1 MSHLQASKTFL
12 WDSERRKL
20 RPIPAGGNGE
30 GEGGEG
36 GGEGE
41 GSGSGEGAGSGE
53 GTDKVFTQEE
63 LNRIAAREKAQGR
76 AAAEKQLAEDLG
88 VDVEEA
94 KAIITAHRE
103 REEAN
108 KTEHQKAMDDAAE
121 KQRKADEAEATARQT
136 THEATVERMLVRAGA
151 NPDLLDRAAR
161 SLVLEVG
168 ADEATVNAEID
179 KLKDEVPSFFG
190 GGRTPPP
197 SSTPGGKP
205 PSGGQKVKTAMDRG
219 AERAKARQGQST

>member
-1 MSHLQASKTFL
+1 MSHLQAGKTFL

-20 RPIPAGGNGE
+20 RAIPAGGNGE
-30 GEGGEG
+30 GGGEG

-41 GSGSGEGAGSGE
+41 GSGTDGGAGSGE
-53 GTDKVFTQEE
+53 DKVFTQEE

-88 VDVEEA
+88 VDIEEA

-103 REEAN
+103 QEEAQ
-108 KTEHQKAMDDAAE
+108 KTEHQKAMDAAAE
-121 KQRKADEAEATARQT
+121 KQRKAEEAAANAAKVTHDATI
-136 THEATVERMLVRAGA
+136 ERMLVRAGA

-161 SLVLEVG
+161 SMALEVG

-197 SSTPGGKP
+197 SSTPGGSP
-205 PSGGQKVKTAMDRG
+205 PSGGQKIKTAMERG
-219 AERAKARQGQST
+219 AERAKARQGQSA

>member
-1 MSHLQASKTFL
+1 MSHLQAKNYL

-30 GEGGEG
+30 GGSEDGGEG
-36 GGEGE
+36 NPTGGSAADGE
-41 GSGSGEGAGSGE
+41 DSG
-53 GTDKVFTQEE
+53 KVFSQED

-88 VDVEEA
+88 VPLEEA

-103 REEAN
+103 REDAQ
-108 KTEHQKAMDDAAE
+108 KTEHQKAMEDVVE
-121 KQRKADEAEATARQT
+121 RQRKADEAAATASRT
-136 THEATVERMLVRAGA
+136 THQATVERLLVRAGA

-161 SLVLEVG
+161 SMVLEVG
-168 ADEATVNAEID
+168 ADEATVTAEID

-197 SSTPGGKP
+197 SSSPGGSP
-205 PSGGQKVKTAMDRG
+205 PPGGQKVKTGLERG
-219 AERAKARQGQST
+219 AERAKASQGRS